1 MKSLKRMLIAALL
14 ICSFSVI
21 AQNQN
26 SLHFDG
32 VNDAINLPAG
42 LNVALNSFTLQAWIK
57 TTDGSGVRAIFV
69 RSGVHGLFL
78 NNNQLAVYSWS
89 SGQFSIVPGSLN
101 DNQWHHVA
109 ATFTHGQLN
118 SGKFYIDGVP
128 VGSPFTPGN
137 PTLANDYSIGHN
149 QNGQFFT
156 GNIDDVSIHN
166 RILTPTE
173 ISSIVNSCSAPTNN
187 LVASY
192 NFNQGIPQ
200 GNNAGTTTLLDQ
212 SSNNFSGTLSNF
224 SISGSTSNW
233 VDGKSCCFLSSNI
246 TGTTFHCQ
254 GETINLN
261 ASFTVKA
268 GQSITGYQWKKDGV
282 NLINGGNISGATSA
296 NLQIANTVSS
306 DFGNYSVEVS
316 STCGSGS
323 SGVNI
328 IEFGAI
334 NISNLTAYY
343 PLNNSSADA
352 SGNNYNATGT
362 ATTSVNN
369 RLNQANSALSF
380 NGTSSAV
387 TLAAPTG
394 QTILGNGQNKSIS
407 LWFKRS
413 SLTSKGMLVSYQQA
427 SPGSWNPLAY
437 IGNDGVL
444 RGWMYQGGS
453 APWSSGITID
463 TNWHHLAL
471 VYTTN
476 VQTVY
481 LDGSQVATLSGTLS
495 PGSSNIIVIGNGY
508 ANTGIPGIS
517 VAGNQPFSGVI
528 DEVRFYNAVLSLAE
542 INTITVS
549 PFSIT
554 NQPTGQCLQVG
565 DAASVSVTVTGDVTY
580 QWQRNGIDVPGAI
593 SSTLS
598 ISNFQ
603 QSDFGLYRCVITS
616 QCDNTMSLNSNEVS
630 LGLPTA
636 TPQPSRVYTFDN
648 YNEDHLLRGAY
659 HGALNQTTNTPAT
672 FSSDRF
678 GSANSAHYRGN
689 WSSVSLNKA
698 LNLPNMTISMWV
710 NLNNATGTHV
720 FLSPPT
726 NTLPYHLFSEN
737 GQLKTRPTSGNDI
750 IIPYV
755 LPTSGWVQITMV
767 YQGSTNIVYINGQHV
782 FTTNSGINPSVNA
795 IGTIAGLG
803 GGAVTARYLLDDLYV
818 FEQSLTASE
827 INGLYADG
835 GKAPY
840 FYLEPINDM
849 VCESNAIRFNFR
861 SAILGSAVTVKKNGV
876 DLAAGGN
883 VLITDTSVVIS
894 NPTAADFTNYTIILR
909 NDCGSVSK
917 TVNAVNYTSGFET
930 NGLVRNFKFN
940 NNLNDSQGGASLS
953 AGGFINYTTDR
964 FGNANAAY
972 QQVSGSSLFLP
983 TGAVLTNTPFTASFW
998 VNDYPTNS
1006 SHQLFSTNSTSSVGL
1021 NAQNQY
1027 LGFSLGGVNVGFKH
1041 VNVFTGGWRML
1052 TLTFDGLVA
1061 KIYSNETLI
1070 SVHRPQNGTTS
1081 LQTFIN
1087 QLQCQIDDI
1096 RIYNRVLADEEV
1108 RGLYRI
1114 SNIST
1119 QPQNQSV
1126 CEGQTTNLSVNAQ
1139 AFVGNTL
1146 TYQWTF
1152 NGNSLTNGG
1161 SISGV
1166 NTNNLQISNTQS
1178 SNAGTYNCI
1187 VREGCNEV
1195 TSTSVTLSV
1204 SAGNVNVTQQPQN
1217 TSVCEGG
1224 AASLSITTQGAA
1236 VTYQWKKNGVNIAGA
1251 TNSTLNLSNVNSN
1264 DAGNYTVD
1272 IIGGSCG
1279 TFTSQTAALTV
1290 LALPTAVITPASP
1303 SICEGQSI
1311 SLTVSGGASYSW
1323 DNNLGTGDTKTVTP
1337 TSTTTYS
1344 ATVTGSNSCTATAT
1358 QTVTVVSAS
1367 VPTGLST
1374 QIFCNAGTVANL
1386 AASGTEIQWYEAPT
1400 GGLALTAGTALTTGT
1415 TYYATQT
1422 ITACES
1428 VNRLAVT
1435 ATINAPFA
1443 PTGSS
1448 TQTVCSGAVI
1458 SDLSAIGTGIQ
1469 WYAASTGGTALLS
1482 GSTVT
1487 NGTTYYASQTIDG
1500 CESVNRFA
1508 VNVIFGIPGAPT
1520 GSATQV
1526 FCNSA
1531 TVGNLS
1537 AVGSIIQWY
1546 SANSGGTALSTGTS
1560 LASGSYFA
1568 SQTINGCESTDR
1580 FEVIV
1585 TVTDPAAP
1593 TGVPNQNFCFSGT
1606 VADLQAN
1613 GQNIQWYNPL
1623 IGGGTTPLNPGDA
1636 LVDGFAYQS
1645 TQTVDGCE
1653 SQNQFVVTVDIIAF
1667 SNGVNLNGATLTA
1680 AATGATYQWIDCD
1693 ANNAAIS
1700 GATAQTFTPA
1710 QNGNYA
1716 VVITLNGC
1724 SDTSACVAITT
1735 VGLDDIKTELFRVYP
1750 NPASTIIN
1758 VEMSNA
1764 SAVRLFD
1771 VSGKLLKELN
1781 GASFHTIDVT
1791 DLTPGMYMIESA
1803 EGAKAKFIKE

>member
-1 MKSLKRMLIAALL
+1 MEEKW
-14 ICSFSVI
+14 CYF
-21 AQNQN
+21 
-26 SLHFDG
+26 
-32 VNDAINLPAG
+32 
-42 LNVALNSFTLQAWIK
+42 
-57 TTDGSGVRAIFV
+57 
-69 RSGVHGLFL
+69 
-78 NNNQLAVYSWS
+78 
-89 SGQFSIVPGSLN
+89 
-101 DNQWHHVA
+101 
-109 ATFTHGQLN
+109 
-118 SGKFYIDGVP
+118 
-128 VGSPFTPGN
+128 
-137 PTLANDYSIGHN
+137 
-149 QNGQFFT
+149 
-156 GNIDDVSIHN
+156 
-166 RILTPTE
+166 
-173 ISSIVNSCSAPTNN
+173 
-187 LVASY
+187 
-192 NFNQGIPQ
+192 
-200 GNNAGTTTLLDQ
+200 
-212 SSNNFSGTLSNF
+212 
-224 SISGSTSNW
+224 
-233 VDGKSCCFLSSNI
+233 
-246 TGTTFHCQ
+246 
-254 GETINLN
+254 
-261 ASFTVKA
+261 
-268 GQSITGYQWKKDGV
+268 
-282 NLINGGNISGATSA
+282 NGGNVSGATST
-296 NLQIANTVSS
+296 NLQIANTVSG
-306 DFGNYSVEVS
+306 DFGTYSVEVN
-316 STCGSGS
+316 STCGINSLEVTIS
-323 SGVNI
+323 QS
-328 IEFGAI
+328 GAI
-334 NISNLTAYY
+334 NISNLTAHY
-343 PLNNSSADA
+343 PFANGSAIDF
-352 SGNNYNATGT
+352 SGNNYNATGSAIT
-362 ATTSVNN
+362 SSVN
-369 RLNQANSALSF
+369 RFNQANSAFSF
-380 NGTSSAV
+380 NGTTSNV
-387 TLAAPTG
+387 TVAAPTG

-413 SLTSKGMLVSYQQA
+413 STTSKGMLLSYQQVT
-427 SPGSWNPLAY
+427 PGSWNPLAY

-495 PGSSNIIVIGNGY
+495 PGASNIIVIGNGY

-528 DEVRFYNAVLSLAE
+528 DEVRFYNAVLSLADV
-542 INTITVS
+542 NTIAS
-549 PFSIT
+549 NPFIIT
-554 NQPTGQCLQVG
+554 NQPQAACAQVG
-565 DAASVSVTVTGDVTY
+565 DPTSVSVTVSGNVTY
-580 QWQRNGIDVPGAI
+580 QWQKNGIDISGAT
-593 SSTLS
+593 SSTYS
-598 ISNFQ
+598 ISNIQ
-603 QSDFGLYRCVITS
+603 QSDFGLYRCVITYE
-616 QCDNTMSLNSNEVS
+616 CDNTLGSLSNEVNI
-630 LGLPTA
+630 GLPTA
-636 TPQPSRVYTFDN
+636 IPQPSRVYTFDN

-659 HGALNQTTNTPAT
+659 HGVLNQTTNTPAT

-782 FTTNSGINPSVNA
+782 FTTDSGINPSVNA

-803 GGAVTARYLLDDLYV
+803 GGAVTARYLLDDVYV

-827 INGLYADG
+827 INGLYAYG

-861 SAILGSAVTVKKNGV
+861 SAISGSVVTVKKNGV

-917 TVNAVNYTSGFET
+917 TVNAVQLSNGYATQGLVRFFPFNNSLNDALGGPALSIGGGINYTS
-930 NGLVRNFKFN
+930 
-940 NNLNDSQGGASLS
+940 
-953 AGGFINYTTDR
+953 DR

-972 QQVSGSSLFLP
+972 QQYNGSILLLP
-983 TGAVLTNTPFTASFW
+983 TAAIINSTPFTVNFW
-998 VNDYPTNS
+998 VNEYPSNTS
-1006 SHQLFSTNSTSSVGL
+1006 YQLFSSGSPTSVGL
-1021 NAQNQY
+1021 SAQNQY
-1027 LGFSLGGVNVGFKH
+1027 LGFSLGNNNVGFKQF
-1041 VNVFTGGWRML
+1041 NVLTGGWRML
-1052 TLTFDGLVA
+1052 TMSFDGQIV
-1061 KIYSNETLI
+1061 KIYSNEMLV
-1070 SVHRPQNGTTS
+1070 SVHRPQNATTY
-1081 LQTFIN
+1081 LQTFIDVI
-1087 QLQCQIDDI
+1087 QSQIDDI

-1139 AFVGNTL
+1139 ALVGNAL

-1187 VREGCNEV
+1187 VRAGCNEI

-1204 SAGNVNVTQQPQN
+1204 GAGNVNVTQQPQN

-1224 AASLSITTQGAA
+1224 SASLSITTQGAT
-1236 VTYQWKKNGVNIAGA
+1236 VTYQWKKNGSNIAGA

-1311 SLTVSGGASYSW
+1311 SLTASGGASYSW
-1323 DNNLGTGDTKTVTP
+1323 DNNLGTGDIKNVTP
-1337 TSTTTYS
+1337 SSTTTYS
-1344 ATVTGSNSCTATAT
+1344 ATVTGSNGCTATAS
-1358 QTVTVVSAS
+1358 QTVTVVSTPA
-1367 VPTGLST
+1367 PTGLST
-1374 QIFCNAGTVANL
+1374 QTFCNAGTVANL
-1386 AASGTEIQWYEAPT
+1386 AASGTGIQWYEAPT

-1422 ITACES
+1422 ISTCES

-1435 ATINAPFA
+1435 ATINAPSA

-1448 TQTVCSGAVI
+1448 TQTVCNGAVI

-1508 VNVIFGIPGAPT
+1508 VNVVFGIPGAPT
-1520 GSATQV
+1520 GLATQV

-1537 AVGSIIQWY
+1537 AVGSNVQWY
-1546 SANSGGTALSTGTS
+1546 SVNSGGTALAASITLSSGATYYASQTAGSCESTDRLAVTVTINAPAAPTGASTQNFCNAGTVADLIATGSGIQWYSVANGGSALTGTTS
-1560 LASGSYFA
+1560 LISGNYYASQTVSGCESSNRLAVVVTINIPSAPAGNANQNFCGSAAIGDIAANGSNLTWYDASTNGNVLSPATALIDGSTYYATQTIDGCASLNQLTVTVSINTIPVAPTGIASQEFCNSATIADLVVTGADVTWYADPLSTNSLTQNTALSNASSYFA
-1568 SQTINGCESTDR
+1568 TQTVNGCESTDR
-1580 FEVIV
+1580 FEVAVTINAPATPVGSTTQPFCSAATVNDLNATGTDVAWYSTATGGTPLAGTAALSNGTYYASQTINGCESANRLVVAV
-1585 TVTDPAAP
+1585 TVTILNSNV
-1593 TGVPNQNFCFSGT
+1593 TQSG
-1606 VADLQAN
+1606 
-1613 GQNIQWYNPL
+1613 I
-1623 IGGGTTPLNPGDA
+1623 
-1636 LVDGFAYQS
+1636 
-1645 TQTVDGCE
+1645 
-1653 SQNQFVVTVDIIAF
+1653 
-1667 SNGVNLNGATLTA
+1667 TLTA
-1680 AATGATYQWIDCD
+1680 AQ
-1693 ANNAAIS
+1693 S
-1700 GATAQTFTPA
+1700 GANYTWVDCNNGNQPIAGASGQSFTPTA
-1710 QNGNYA
+1710 NGNYA
-1716 VVITLNGC
+1716 VVITVNGC

-1735 VGLDDIKTELFRVYP
+1735 VGLEEDKVEMLNIQP
-1750 NPASTIIN
+1750 NPTSGMLMIT
-1758 VEMSNA
+1758 VSQPTNA
-1764 SAVRLFD
+1764 VVSAANGTVITTL
-1771 VSGKLLKELN
+1771 KL
-1781 GASFHTIDVT
+1781 
-1791 DLTPGMYMIESA
+1791 
-1803 EGAKAKFIKE
+1803 EGETVLDATQFATGIYYLRTSEGQTVKFIKQ